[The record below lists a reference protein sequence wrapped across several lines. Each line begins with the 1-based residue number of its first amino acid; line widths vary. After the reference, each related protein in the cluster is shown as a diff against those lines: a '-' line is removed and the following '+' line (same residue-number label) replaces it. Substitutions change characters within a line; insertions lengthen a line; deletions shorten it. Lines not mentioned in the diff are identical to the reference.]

1 MAIETRA
8 GAQRA
13 IAVAVQLPEVD
24 DVEFE
29 ASLKE
34 LRELARTLGF
44 EVVATFTQKRQG
56 FEATTY
62 VGAGKVEEIRL
73 FAEGNAE
80 FVLVDHDISPSQA
93 GNLEKAVGCQVMDR
107 AMVILEI
114 FHRHARSNA
123 ARAQVEIARLRY
135 LAPRLREA
143 AKLAGPQ
150 GRQRSGVGGRGAG
163 ESAAQTDRSRI
174 RDRIAELKQEIEALD
189 HERQTQRARRQDSQ
203 GVARVALVGYTNAGK
218 STLMR
223 ALTGS
228 DVLVE
233 NKLFATLDTT
243 VRVLVPEAVPRVLV
257 TDTVGFIKNLPHD
270 LVASFKS
277 TLEEAVEA
285 SLLLHVVDSNDP
297 GFERQLEVT
306 EQVLAEIGAG
316 EVPRLLVFNKI
327 DQAGDAKARAARTKA
342 LRARYPK
349 CIVVSAV
356 EPEAV
361 AQLHA
366 AIMAVFRKRLA
377 KASLFLPWSA
387 QNLRGQVFASCEVV
401 EEQSDADGTFFTVR
415 AERKDI
421 DALRERIG
429 PQARRK
435 PPA

>member
-1 MAIETRA
+1 MSIETRA
-8 GAQRA
+8 ATSRA
-13 IAVAVQLPEVD
+13 ILVAVQLPEVSD
-24 DVEFE
+24 AEFD

-34 LRELARTLGF
+34 LGELARTLGF
-44 EVVATFTQKRQG
+44 EVVGTFTQKRAS
-56 FEATTY
+56 FDATAYLGT
-62 VGAGKVEEIRL
+62 GKREELRL
-73 FAEGNAE
+73 FAEDNAD

-93 GNLEKAVGCQVMDR
+93 GNLEKEVGCQVMDR

-174 RDRIAELKQEIEALD
+174 RDRIAELKHEIEVLD
-189 HERQTQRARRQDSQ
+189 HERQVQRARRQDSQ

-243 VRVLVPEAVPRVLV
+243 VRVLAPEGVPRVLV
-257 TDTVGFIKNLPHD
+257 SDTVGFIKNLPHD

-277 TLEEAVEA
+277 TLEEAAEA

-306 EQVLAEIGAG
+306 ERVLAEIGAG
-316 EVPRLLVFNKI
+316 EVPRLLVFNKA
-327 DQAGDAKARAARTKA
+327 DQAGDAKARAARAKA
-342 LRARYPK
+342 LRALHPK

-356 EPEAV
+356 EPADV
-361 AQLHA
+361 ARLHD
-366 AIMAVFRKRLA
+366 AIMAFFRKRLA
-377 KASLFLPWSA
+377 RATLFLPWSA
-387 QNLRGQVFASCEVV
+387 QNLRGQVFANCEVV
-401 EEQSDADGTFFTVR
+401 EERADAEGTFFTVR
-415 AERKDI
+415 AERTDI

-429 PQARRK
+429 PQSRRK
-435 PPA
+435 LPV

>member
-1 MAIETRA
+1 M
-8 GAQRA
+8 
-13 IAVAVQLPEVD
+13 
-24 DVEFE
+24 
-29 ASLKE
+29 
-34 LRELARTLGF
+34 
-44 EVVATFTQKRQG
+44 
-56 FEATTY
+56 
-62 VGAGKVEEIRL
+62 
-73 FAEGNAE
+73 
-80 FVLVDHDISPSQA
+80 
-93 GNLEKAVGCQVMDR
+93 
-107 AMVILEI
+107 
-114 FHRHARSNA
+114 
-123 ARAQVEIARLRY
+123 
-135 LAPRLREA
+135 
-143 AKLAGPQ
+143 
-150 GRQRSGVGGRGAG
+150 
-163 ESAAQTDRSRI
+163 
-174 RDRIAELKQEIEALD
+174 
-189 HERQTQRARRQDSQ
+189 
-203 GVARVALVGYTNAGK
+203 
-218 STLMR
+218 
-223 ALTGS
+223 
-228 DVLVE
+228 
-233 NKLFATLDTT
+233 
-243 VRVLVPEAVPRVLV
+243 RVLVPEAVPRVLV

-277 TLEEAVEA
+277 TLEEAAEA
-285 SLLLHVVDSNDP
+285 SLLLHVVDSNDL

-429 PQARRK
+429 PEARRK
-435 PPA
+435 PPG